1 MIISEDYFIFQ
12 IAIFKENLV
21 YEVEEI
27 GVIENIVVLYDYV
40 VLIPVLVVSGGLFP
54 LDGVLFHPLLND
66 FTS

>member
-21 YEVEEI
+21 YDVEEI

-40 VLIPVLVVSGGLFP
+40 VLIPVLVVSGGLYP
-54 LDGVLFHPLLND
+54 LNGMLFHPLLND
-66 FTS
+66 FTG

>member
-27 GVIENIVVLYDYV
+27 GVVENIVILYDNV

-54 LDGVLFHPLLND
+54 LDGVFLHPLLND

>member
-40 VLIPVLVVSGGLFP
+40 VLIPVLVVSSGLFP
-54 LDGVLFHPLLND
+54 LDWVFLHPLLND